1 MEQLKNSVSDSIQII
16 EKEIKKIKRKKSDL
30 SGSRS
35 GVDFLLSSF
44 GRWEGNAN
52 GFLAEFY
59 RRRKQAGRNNK

>member
-16 EKEIKKIKRKKSDL
+16 EKEIRKIKRKKSDL
-30 SGSRS
+30 PGSRS

-44 GRWEGNAN
+44 GRWEGNVN